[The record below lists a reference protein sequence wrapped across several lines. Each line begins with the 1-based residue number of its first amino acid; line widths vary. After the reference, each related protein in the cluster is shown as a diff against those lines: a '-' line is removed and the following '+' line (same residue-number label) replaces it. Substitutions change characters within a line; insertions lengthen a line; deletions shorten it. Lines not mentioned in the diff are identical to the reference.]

1 MGMNNPQAFLSRV
14 YGDYMSYPS
23 KITFGH
29 SAYKNLKKEEL
40 ETIKNYA
47 SNNRHK

>member
-29 SAYKNLKKEEL
+29 SAYKKLGKEE
-40 ETIKNYA
+40 EKIIKNYV